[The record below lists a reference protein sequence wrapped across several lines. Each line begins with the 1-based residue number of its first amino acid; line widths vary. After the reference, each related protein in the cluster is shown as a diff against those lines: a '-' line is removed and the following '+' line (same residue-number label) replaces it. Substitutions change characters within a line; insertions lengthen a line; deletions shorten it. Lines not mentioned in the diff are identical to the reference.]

1 MRQALF
7 DTLLTE
13 DFDLDTIS
21 WVAPRLAVTNMYGAL
36 SVNMHDDI
44 YVVNTAAEVATLCD
58 FKLPVEPHEGP
69 DAVVEALDVLTNVI
83 HEQIEA
89 TDNNVVVHCFV
100 GMERSVLTCAW
111 YLCKYKNMSM
121 EDAYQAIYD
130 VRPVALDRRLWV
142 GYQVPACSLSYEP
155 KPSV

>member
-1 MRQALF
+1 MRQVVPN
-7 DTLLTE
+7 DIIGE
-13 DFDLDTIS
+13 GFDLDTIS
-21 WVAPRLAVTNMYGAL
+21 WVKHRLAVTDMYGAL
-36 SVNMHDDI
+36 SVNGHDNVYI
-44 YVVNTAAEVATLCD
+44 VNTADEVNTPYD

-69 DAVVEALDVLTNVI
+69 DAVREALDVLADVI
-83 HEQIEA
+83 HEQIE
-89 TDNNVVVHCFV
+89 TTKKDVVVHCFA

-142 GYQVPACSLSYEP
+142 GYQVPDCSLSYELT
-155 KPSV
+155 PSV